1 MLLFDF
7 DSFVLNIRTFSL
19 FDLLVSLSLDDID
32 FDIVYE
38 DTFNTNYDIMVD
50 IVSFDLNLVLDCHP
64 FEIWIVYRFKSACAR
79 GRIIFLKIP

>member
-19 FDLLVSLSLDDID
+19 SDLLESLSVDDAN
-32 FDIVYE
+32 FNIVYE

-50 IVSFDLNLVLDCHP
+50 IVSFDLIVVLDCHP
-64 FEIWIVYRFKSACAR
+64 FEIWIVYTFKSACAR
-79 GRIIFLKIP
+79 GRIFFIF